1 MSRRLIFIWLLIA
14 NLLCGQ
20 QAALAHMVDHLGDY
34 RAAEAGLVAD
44 DEDSGH
50 GSFETL
56 SHACTTCAALAGI
69 ELPVTVARGLL
80 GDAVNSVPGAAESES
95 AWVAFTGF
103 PPFLSRGPPVFRN

>member
-20 QAALAHMVDHLGDY
+20 QAALAHMVEHLGDHHAM
-34 RAAEAGLVAD
+34 AAAMVAD
-44 DEDSGH
+44 HEDSGH

-69 ELPVTVARGLL
+69 ELPVAAGRGLL
-80 GDAVNSVPGAAESES
+80 GAVSATLPGADGGETAWS
-95 AWVAFTGF
+95 AFPGF